1 LAAIWI
7 TDHPSATPRSS
18 PPGKSQEIFIR
29 AGLQPRREGESH
41 LQTEGFHIMSKK
53 RSLLSLI
60 AALNAPFVN
69 MLNGGTVSAGD
80 LDVNTLDLRVSHGN
94 IHIIDNLLVR

>member
-1 LAAIWI
+1 
-7 TDHPSATPRSS
+7 
-18 PPGKSQEIFIR
+18 
-29 AGLQPRREGESH
+29 
-41 LQTEGFHIMSKK
+41 MSKK